1 MKWYLLILIA
11 FVFVALEVA
20 FPTHWQLGYS
30 HPEFALILA
39 VYLVLN
45 AEARETLYAA
55 WIIGFTKDIFSTGRL
70 GTHALIY
77 ACGAALLLRLRK
89 YLYRD
94 EVLVQALVAFA
105 AVFLADLAYVLQLS
119 LTVPGIQVQE
129 HLQQVLVVSLYS
141 AACAPVIFL
150 CLDALRRPLGAYQRR
165 HLY

>member
-1 MKWYLLILIA
+1 MKWYLLILVA
-11 FVFVALEVA
+11 FVFAALEVA

-39 VYLVLN
+39 IYLVLN
-45 AEARETLYAA
+45 AEASETLYAA

-70 GTHALIY
+70 GTHSLIY
-77 ACGAALLLRLRK
+77 VCGAAILLRLRK
-89 YLYRD
+89 YLYKD
-94 EVLVQALVAFA
+94 EVLVQAVVAFS
-105 AVFLADLAYVLQLS
+105 AVFIADLSYILQLS
-119 LTVPGIQVQE
+119 LTVPGIQVGE

-150 CLDALRRPLGAYQRR
+150 LLDALRRPLGAYQRR

>member
-1 MKWYLLILIA
+1 VKWYLLIIVA

-30 HPEFALILA
+30 HPELALILA

-45 AEARETLYAA
+45 AEAHETLYAA
-55 WIIGFTKDIFSTGRL
+55 WIVGFTKDVFSTGRL
-70 GTHALIY
+70 GTHSLIY
-77 ACGAALLLRLRK
+77 VCGAAVLLRLRS

-94 EVLVQALVAFA
+94 EVLVQALVVFA
-105 AVFLADLAYVLQLS
+105 AVFLADIAYVLQLS
-119 LTVPGIQVQE
+119 LTVPGIELRE

-165 HLY
+165 HLH

>member
-1 MKWYLLILIA
+1 MKWYLLILVA
-11 FVFVALEVA
+11 FVFAALEVA

-70 GTHALIY
+70 GTHSLIY
-77 ACGAALLLRLRK
+77 VCGAAILLRLRK

-94 EVLVQALVAFA
+94 EVLVQALVAFS
-105 AVFLADLAYVLQLS
+105 AVFVADFLYVFQLS
-119 LTVPGIQVQE
+119 LTVPGIETVE

-141 AACAPVIFL
+141 AACAPVVFL
-150 CLDALRRPLGAYQRR
+150 LLDALRRPLGAYQRR
-165 HLY
+165 HL